1 MSLLNKKNKP
11 EERQELTT
19 EAEVRD
25 KVEAEVEAK
34 QAEKRKA
41 IQKKHR
47 ERYLADWKYE
57 KSVID
62 DLSGRELSEYVNDHE
77 LNAIDPRVGLHSMK
91 INPYELAVVKQA
103 MEIVGARSSRELFVN
118 HCKEVIKN
126 SK

>member
-1 MSLLNKKNKP
+1 MSLLNKKKKP
-11 EERQELTT
+11 EDRQELTT
-19 EAEVRD
+19 EAAVRG
-25 KVEAEVEAK
+25 KVEAE

-47 ERYLADWKYE
+47 ERYLADWKHE

-62 DLSGRELSEYVNDHE
+62 GLFGDE
-77 LNAIDPRVGLHSMK
+77 LNEYIDSREANAVDPRVGLHSMK
-91 INPYELAVVKQA
+91 INPYELAVIKQA
-103 MEIVGARSSRELFVN
+103 LEVTGARSSRELFVN

>member
-1 MSLLNKKNKP
+1 MSLINKKKKS
-11 EERQELTT
+11 EDRSELTT
-19 EAEVRD
+19 EAAVRD
-25 KVEAEVEAK
+25 KVEAE

-47 ERYLADWKYE
+47 DRYLADWKHE

-62 DLSGRELSEYVNDHE
+62 DLSGSELSEYVNGHE
-77 LNAIDPRVGLHSMK
+77 GNAIDPRVGLHSMK

>member
-1 MSLLNKKNKP
+1 MSTSLINKKKKS
-11 EERQELTT
+11 EDRSELTT
-19 EAEVRD
+19 EAAVRD
-25 KVEAEVEAK
+25 KVEAEL
-34 QAEKRKA
+34 AEKRKA

-47 ERYLADWKYE
+47 DRYLADWKHE

-62 DLSGRELSEYVNDHE
+62 GLSGRELNEYVNEHE
-77 LNAIDPRVGLHSMK
+77 GNSIDPRVGLHSMK